1 MLSASTLRL
10 LEPPPTSWEP
20 LTKELLSTLQREP
33 GLLLTDP
40 TFAGSQIFGIL
51 TKATPS
57 HRSFGDLVGRQVA
70 GAINTSDPGRTRA
83 LVRRVCEGQ

>member
-1 MLSASTLRL
+1 MSPSTLRL
-10 LEPPPTSWEP
+10 LEPPPSSWEP

-33 GLLLTDP
+33 GLLLTES
-40 TFAGSQIFGIL
+40 TFAQAQIFGIL

-70 GAINTSDPGRTRA
+70 GALSTTDPGRTRA
-83 LVRRVCEGQ
+83 LVRRVCEGH